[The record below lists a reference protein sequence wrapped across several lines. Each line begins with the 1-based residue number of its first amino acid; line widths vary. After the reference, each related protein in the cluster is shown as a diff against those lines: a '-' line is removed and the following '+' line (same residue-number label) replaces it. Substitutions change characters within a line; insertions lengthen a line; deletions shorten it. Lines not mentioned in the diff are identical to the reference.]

1 MAASPLLTTSVN
13 VLGCS
18 GMGTI
23 KTLSLVYPA
32 VPPFCPMPVP
42 SVVAPVRFS
51 PVASVGRPHP
61 CSRAL
66 DMLKNSS
73 SMDSKKL
80 LMSSKIVGLHGP
92 GLIREEEEPHLKLL
106 ASSESA
112 GAPGPGLVGEE
123 EPHSHL
129 LSSVKSVGAS
139 GPESRSLRKISRR
152 KSNVLRLAPVL
163 VGVDP
168 RPLAFGRD
176 VASVTTPV
184 VAVPV
189 LGAAP
194 VVRDKPCRA
203 SVSFASSR
211 SLVSVCLVD
220 PSLLYHG
227 AVVKAGSRFQSK
239 RWWRDRRGSGAQV
252 SAAESCVL
260 RREGLE
266 RRRAVAAAARVQPI
280 VPVVESRSCVPLPP
294 PVFPVVGKV
303 GTPVPSPVV
312 PPDKAPPDRRGDG
325 YIPMLPSVRRRWKAL
340 ATTCV
345 LDDGSTPI
353 SVLIAKMP
361 WAHPARFHELVQLS
375 IDTLVEHFPCEG
387 LITGDFDPVA
397 MFREFD
403 GADCMNNDTAL
414 YLFRQLFV
422 GSGRFPSLFEGD
434 RSVTLVGKNQR
445 KLVVQAAVDPYP
457 VELPLHPLSQKRR
470 HLGCVLGEI
479 EEGRA
484 EGPFTTAEAAAMF
497 GNFSVVQSFVLS
509 RPTAVSSKDRLVHN
523 FSDFF
528 NPINMSLEES
538 VMLPVALDH
547 SAKFIAAA
555 KSLAKRLAVPLSM
568 VTLDIS
574 KGYRRLLHRRQDVAH
589 LGLRVDIDFDGEIPF
604 CSGSVVST
612 RTVKKGDVLFVMD
625 RSLPFGLKSS
635 VTSFCALTSFVKDFV
650 QESLGQDMAV
660 LTYVDDFGLIGSVGD
675 VERGIVFLR
684 DVLARIGLPENAKKA
699 DTPGPRGTFL
709 GVDYDFSVP
718 ERMTAALPMEKRV
731 RYLKH
736 LNFYLA
742 SATPDA
748 SGALSLSVSK
758 TELQSIIG
766 KIVHASY
773 IIDAG
778 RPFYAR
784 LLATLRKCNKRVRL
798 DAAALDDLRW
808 WVSILEDTS
817 GVRVLN
823 PVFDDVK
830 FYTDASTTTGYG
842 AIFNGQF
849 FFGQWPQEVQDLLV
863 DFSLTINELELVVL
877 SFALEQWGPLLE
889 GSRVIFRCDNTSSV
903 YSVLNQTSRV
913 PVRAALV
920 RRLYAVAAKF
930 GVSLHSTYINTKDN
944 LHADTLS
951 RGNMH
956 DFFLLDQ
963 RYPLCQIHEPKL
975 GAMELLL
982 DPFGSANPSSPEWKL
997 PAC

>member
-139 GPESRSLRKISRR
+139 GPESRSLRKNSRR

-227 AVVKAGSRFQSK
+227 AVVKAGSRVQSK

-361 WAHPARFHELVQLS
+361 WAQPTRFHEY
-375 IDTLVEHFPCEG
+375 
-387 LITGDFDPVA
+387 DP
-397 MFREFD
+397 
-403 GADCMNNDTAL
+403 
-414 YLFRQLFV
+414 
-422 GSGRFPSLFEGD
+422 
-434 RSVTLVGKNQR
+434 
-445 KLVVQAAVDPYP
+445 
-457 VELPLHPLSQKRR
+457 QK
-470 HLGCVLGEI
+470 
-479 EEGRA
+479 
-484 EGPFTTAEAAAMF
+484 
-497 GNFSVVQSFVLS
+497 
-509 RPTAVSSKDRLVHN
+509 
-523 FSDFF
+523 
-528 NPINMSLEES
+528 
-538 VMLPVALDH
+538 
-547 SAKFIAAA
+547 
-555 KSLAKRLAVPLSM
+555 
-568 VTLDIS
+568 
-574 KGYRRLLHRRQDVAH
+574 
-589 LGLRVDIDFDGEIPF
+589 
-604 CSGSVVST
+604 
-612 RTVKKGDVLFVMD
+612 
-625 RSLPFGLKSS
+625 
-635 VTSFCALTSFVKDFV
+635 
-650 QESLGQDMAV
+650 
-660 LTYVDDFGLIGSVGD
+660 
-675 VERGIVFLR
+675 
-684 DVLARIGLPENAKKA
+684 
-699 DTPGPRGTFL
+699 
-709 GVDYDFSVP
+709 
-718 ERMTAALPMEKRV
+718 
-731 RYLKH
+731 
-736 LNFYLA
+736 
-742 SATPDA
+742 
-748 SGALSLSVSK
+748 
-758 TELQSIIG
+758 
-766 KIVHASY
+766 
-773 IIDAG
+773 
-778 RPFYAR
+778 
-784 LLATLRKCNKRVRL
+784 
-798 DAAALDDLRW
+798 W
-808 WVSILEDTS
+808 
-817 GVRVLN
+817 
-823 PVFDDVK
+823 
-830 FYTDASTTTGYG
+830 
-842 AIFNGQF
+842 
-849 FFGQWPQEVQDLLV
+849 
-863 DFSLTINELELVVL
+863 
-877 SFALEQWGPLLE
+877 
-889 GSRVIFRCDNTSSV
+889 
-903 YSVLNQTSRV
+903 
-913 PVRAALV
+913 
-920 RRLYAVAAKF
+920 
-930 GVSLHSTYINTKDN
+930 
-944 LHADTLS
+944 
-951 RGNMH
+951 
-956 DFFLLDQ
+956 
-963 RYPLCQIHEPKL
+963 
-975 GAMELLL
+975 
-982 DPFGSANPSSPEWKL
+982 
-997 PAC
+997 